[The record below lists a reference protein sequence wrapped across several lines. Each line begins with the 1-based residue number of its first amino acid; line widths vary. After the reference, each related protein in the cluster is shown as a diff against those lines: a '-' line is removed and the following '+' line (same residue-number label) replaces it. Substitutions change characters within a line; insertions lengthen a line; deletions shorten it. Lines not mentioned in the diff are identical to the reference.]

1 MKFNKNTFF
10 IAFIFLT
17 FGFILR
23 SDGDIYFEM
32 SKSIDIFGE
41 VYKQATINYV
51 DNINPEKFMEKGIEG
66 MLSSLDP
73 YSDFYN
79 YEKEKDV
86 EVITNGKYGGIGAT
100 VGLQDNQVT
109 IMDLLDGYPAQ
120 IQGLRIGDVIVK
132 IDSIP
137 INESN
142 YEDLGSK
149 LKGEPGSFVKIKI
162 LRQSEDDTLSF
173 NLVREEIVIK
183 NISYC
188 GFFPKNSNNLYIKL
202 TGFTRTAGTELR
214 NEFELKQ
221 TEQEIKSVILDLRG
235 NPGGLLDAA
244 IDISEKFLNTE
255 QLIVSVSNKDSVK
268 IEKYYSKESPIAGK
282 IPLVVLINGNSASAS
297 EIVAGAIQDHD
308 RGVIVGETSFGKG
321 LVQSVIKLPYNN
333 TLKLTTGKYYTP
345 SGRLIQKLDYN
356 NKVLEVPQR
365 NIATKFKTDNGRIVM
380 SAGGIT
386 PDSVVKSFEVS
397 SISEE
402 LLSSGMFFKFASH
415 YFNENEKDGKI
426 QISKISDNQIFELFK
441 KYLNSNN
448 FDYLGEDRK
457 AIEKIEKSKSV
468 RELKELSE
476 KFAEFKSILAQKSS
490 SALDEKKQ
498 EIIKLI
504 KLELVSRSMGLKG
517 RIEYAQEFDDQLA
530 KAVKIIDNTKLYNK
544 ILNSR

>member
-402 LLSSGMFFKFASH
+402 LLSSGMFFKFSSH

>member
-402 LLSSGMFFKFASH
+402 LLSSGMFFKFSSH

-468 RELKELSE
+468 KESKELSE

>member
-1 MKFNKNTFF
+1 MKFNKNIFF

-23 SDGDIYFEM
+23 SDGDIYFEI

-41 VYKQATINYV
+41 VYKQVTINYV
-51 DNINPEKFMEKGIEG
+51 DNINPQKFMEKGIEG

-73 YSDFYN
+73 YSNFYN

-162 LRQSEDDTLSF
+162 LRQGEEDTLSF
-173 NLVREEIVIK
+173 NLVREEIILK
-183 NISYC
+183 NITYC
-188 GFFPKNSNNLYIKL
+188 EFFPKNSNNLYIKL

-214 NEFELKQ
+214 NEFESKQ
-221 TEQEIKSVILDLRG
+221 KEREIKSVILDLRG

-255 QLIVSVSNKDSVK
+255 QLIVSVANKDSVK

-282 IPLVVLINGNSASAS
+282 IPLVILINGNSASAS

-345 SGRLIQKLDYN
+345 SGRLIQKLNYN

-386 PDSVVKSFEVS
+386 PDSVVKSFELS
-397 SISEE
+397 PILEE

-441 KYLNSNN
+441 EYLNANN

-468 RELKELSE
+468 KESKELSE
-476 KFAEFKSILAQKSS
+476 KFAEFKSILVQKSS
-490 SALDEKKQ
+490 SALNKEKQ
-498 EIIKLI
+498 EIVKLI

-517 RIEYAQEFDDQLA
+517 KIEYAQGFDEQLA
-530 KAVKIIDNTKLYNK
+530 TAVKIIENTKLYNK
-544 ILNSR
+544 ILKRR